1 MIVICLEGCHGML
14 VICDNLFTVPLGS
27 GKTELCRQFQKAGF
41 EVLDEGFMNMPS
53 FPGIKPQSL
62 IMESIWVSN
71 WFQRL
76 LQMQK
81 DYQQSSGDSVMKKI
95 FIADR
100 SPYSA
105 VYYAGKNGSLLEPLI
120 RQGIEDLREVN
131 IQICTVL
138 IRVEEEL
145 LWSRILDR
153 ITREPERVKYNED
166 SKEWMQVTNSWYSKQ
181 EWDYVIENNS
191 STIPQLMEVLV
202 QRLSSVNGKTN
213 CHIKLIF

>member
-1 MIVICLEGCHGML
+1 MPRYVQCGIKFLPC
-14 VICDNLFTVPLGS
+14 LGS
-27 GKTELCRQFQKAGF
+27 GKTELCRQFQNAGI

-105 VYYAGKNGSLLEPLI
+105 VYYAGKNGTLLEPLI

-131 IQICTVL
+131 IQICT
-138 IRVEEEL
+138 
-145 LWSRILDR
+145 
-153 ITREPERVKYNED
+153 N
-166 SKEWMQVTNSWYSKQ
+166 
-181 EWDYVIENNS
+181 
-191 STIPQLMEVLV
+191 
-202 QRLSSVNGKTN
+202 
-213 CHIKLIF
+213 